1 MTPAVSSR
9 GERAG
14 GKRAGTLGEVFRF
27 EVGYRVRQPSTW
39 IYAAVLFGAPFLLM
53 HAIDGSSQ
61 DVNAPQMLLTV
72 SGILGGIG
80 MIVSAGV
87 FGDAAARDVS
97 SRMYA
102 LFYTSPLQE
111 RDYVVGRFLGAV
123 ATNAV
128 LMLGIPLGLLLAAV
142 MPYME
147 EGKFG
152 PVQLAAYVQMYV
164 LMLLPNMVLIGACMF
179 TAAALSRRAMATY
192 VGGLVLYVL
201 AIIAGDL
208 TDGFSNRTLSALADP
223 FGSAA
228 ITEVTRFWTPIER
241 NARLLGWP
249 EIVLWNRALWL
260 IVAAGVLAMLVARFR
275 FVQPKSVARRRWW
288 RRPVVDASTALKA
301 GTAGALGEGERIA
314 PNATSSVR
322 GAERSFSL
330 AARARQTLSVAA
342 RAWREIAVTR
352 AFLVIL
358 AGALAFVFIFGWD
371 VGAQVFGTSM
381 WPVTHLIAGTV
392 LSTALGPVMAVLIA
406 IFAGELVWRE
416 RDVGMGD
423 IADVAP
429 VPNAVALLG
438 RFLALVGMLVVLQA
452 VLAGAGML
460 LQALR
465 GYHRYEPLVYLKLL
479 FGIKLVDY
487 VLLAAL
493 AMAVHVIVNSKYV
506 GHLVVVLYFAS
517 TTVSGLLGLQDQML
531 IYASDPGWV
540 WSDLNGLAPFVE
552 GLVWFKLYWAAWA
565 LLFAVLASLFWVRGR
580 ERGFARRLALARQR
594 LRGPALRAAV
604 VAVALVSTLGG
615 FVFYNTHIL
624 NAYDPPDEVAARKA
638 EYERRYKRYENAP
651 QPSLAGVQ
659 MHVELYPQERAA
671 EIRGTFVLVNRKGH
685 QVDTLHVLLHPDVQ
699 TRALAFDRGVR
710 LAVDDSALRY
720 RIYTLDRA
728 LAPGDSLAMTFEV
741 AFRPLG
747 FRNAGA
753 PTEVTPNGTYFERQW
768 LPILGYQPGREVMDD
783 ETRREHGLP
792 PRAPQPSAGDV
803 EARER
808 GRVAEVT
815 DVETTIGTDPQ
826 QIAVTSGALVREW
839 REKGRRYFHYRTDTP
854 IRFAGTVL
862 SAKYEVREAQWDR
875 IPLRVYH
882 HPTHDVNVDRML
894 RSMRSSLAYYSE
906 QFGPYQFRELRIVE
920 FPRYQ
925 SFARAHPHTI
935 IFSEGGA
942 FLTRVDSGEVDRT
955 FFVVAHEIAHQWWG
969 GQVIPT
975 AAPGAGMVSET
986 LAQYS
991 SMMVLEREYGAEMAR
1006 DFYDYNMNMYLTG
1019 RTVFTN
1025 REAPLLDVYGQGYVH
1040 YSKGAVA
1047 MYTLRERLGADA
1059 VNGAL
1064 RRFREKYAGADA
1076 PPATSRALYAELR
1089 AVTPDSLK
1097 PLLSDLFEHIT
1108 LWDLRT
1114 DSVRAEPDGAGA
1126 WRATLYVDASKAR
1139 ADSVGRQT
1147 PIPMDD
1153 LVEVGVFA
1161 EQPGNPGGLGDTL
1174 YLKQHRIRS
1183 GKQSITV
1190 VVPRR
1195 PARAGVD
1202 PYRKFIERER
1212 DDNVAAVGS
1221 DTTRSGGR

>member
-1 MTPAVSSR
+1 M
-9 GERAG
+9 RAG
-14 GKRAGTLGEVFRF
+14 MLGEVFRF
-27 EVGYRVRQPSTW
+27 EVGYRLRRPSTW

-53 HAIDGSSQ
+53 HAINGSSQ
-61 DVNAPQMLLTV
+61 YVNAPQMLMTV
-72 SGILGGIG
+72 SGVLGGIG

-102 LFYTSPLQE
+102 LFYTSPLRE
-111 RDYVVGRFLGAV
+111 GDYVVGRFLGAV
-123 ATNAV
+123 AINAV
-128 LMLGIPLGLLLAAV
+128 LVLGIPLGLLVASL

-147 EGKFG
+147 PGKFG

-179 TAAALSRRAMATY
+179 AAAAFTRRAMATY
-192 VGGLVLYVL
+192 VGGLVLYVIGTL
-201 AIIAGDL
+201 AGDL
-208 TDGFSNRTLSALADP
+208 TDGFSNRMLSALADP

-228 ITEVTRFWTPIER
+228 LAEVTRFWTPVER
-241 NARLLGWP
+241 NARLIGWP
-249 EIVLWNRALWL
+249 EIVVWNRAIWL
-260 IVAAGVLAMLVARFR
+260 AVACGGLAVLAARFR
-275 FVQPKSVARRRWW
+275 FGQPKSVAPRRWW
-288 RRPVVDASTALKA
+288 RRAVVDPSTALGA
-301 GTAGALGEGERIA
+301 GTAATLRASERVA
-314 PNATSSVR
+314 PNAVARATD
-322 GAERSFSL
+322 AERAFSFG
-330 AARARQTLSVAA
+330 ARVRQTFAVAA
-342 RAWREIAVTR
+342 RAWREIAATR

-358 AGALAFVFIFGWD
+358 AGALAFVFVFGWD
-371 VGAQVFGTSM
+371 VGAEVFGTSM

-392 LSTALGPVMAVLIA
+392 LSTALGPVMAILIA

-429 VPNAVALLG
+429 VPNGVALVG
-438 RFLALVGMLVVLQA
+438 RFLALIAMLVVLQA
-452 VLAGAGML
+452 VLMGAGML

-493 AMAVHVIVNSKYV
+493 AMAVHVIVNHKYV
-506 GHLVVVLYFAS
+506 GHLLVVLYFAS
-517 TTVSGLLGLQDQML
+517 TTVSGLLGLHNQML

-552 GLVWFKLYWAAWA
+552 GLVWFKLYWAGWA

-604 VAVALVSTLGG
+604 VAVALVVSLGG
-615 FVFYNTHIL
+615 VVFYNTHVL
-624 NAYDPPDEVAARKA
+624 NAYEPPTDVAARKA

-651 QPSLAGVQ
+651 QPNITAVQ
-659 MHVELYPQERAA
+659 MHVELYPKERAA
-671 EIRGTFVLVNRKGH
+671 EIRGTFLLVNRTVR
-685 QVDTLHVLLHPDVQ
+685 QIDSLHVLLHQDAE
-699 TRALAFDRGVR
+699 TRSVRFDRSAR
-710 LAVDDSALRY
+710 LVVDDTAMRY
-720 RIYTLDRA
+720 RIYTLERA
-728 LAPGDSLAMTFEV
+728 LAPGDSLTMRFEV
-741 AFRPLG
+741 ASRPRG
-747 FRNAGA
+747 FRNEGA
-753 PTEVTPNGTYFERQW
+753 PTQVTPNGTYFEGYW
-768 LPILGYQPGREVMDD
+768 LPILGYQAGREVVDAT
-783 ETRREHGLP
+783 TRREQGLP
-792 PRAPQPSAGDV
+792 PRAQAPSAGDV
-803 EARER
+803 DAREA
-808 GRVAEVT
+808 GRRVEMV
-815 DVETTIGTDPQ
+815 DVETTIGTDAD

-839 REKGRRYFHYRTDTP
+839 REKHRRYFHYRTDAP
-854 IRFAGTVL
+854 IRFAGTIL
-862 SAKYEVREAQWDR
+862 SAKYAVKAATWNGM
-875 IPLRVYH
+875 PLRLYY
-882 HPTHDVNVDRML
+882 HPTHDVNVDRMM
-894 RSMRSSLAYYSE
+894 RSMRSSLAYYSD
-906 QFGPYQFRELRIVE
+906 QFGPYQFRELRVVE

-942 FLTRVDSGEVDRT
+942 FLTRIDSGEVDRT
-955 FFVVAHEIAHQWWG
+955 FFVVAHETAHQWWG

-975 AAPGAGMVSET
+975 LAPGAGMVSET

-991 SMMVLEREYGAEMAR
+991 AMMVLEREYGVDMAR
-1006 DFYDYNMNMYLTG
+1006 EFYDYNMNGYLTG

-1025 REAPLLDVYGQGYVH
+1025 REAPLLDVYGQAYVH
-1040 YSKGAVA
+1040 YFKGAVA
-1047 MYTLRERLGADA
+1047 MYTLRERLGAGV

-1064 RRFREKYAGADA
+1064 RRFREKYAGVDA
-1076 PPATSRALYAELR
+1076 PPATSRALYAELE
-1089 AVTPDSLK
+1089 AVTPDSLRG
-1097 PLLSDLFEHIT
+1097 LLSDLFEHIT
-1108 LWDLRT
+1108 LWDVRT

-1153 LVEVGVFA
+1153 LMEVGVFA
-1161 EQPGNPGGLGDTL
+1161 DRTGSPGDLGEVL
-1174 YLKQHRIRS
+1174 SLKQHRIRT
-1183 GKQSITV
+1183 GKQAITV

-1202 PYRKFIERER
+1202 PYRRVIERVR
-1212 DDNVAAVGS
+1212 DDNVAAVG
-1221 DTTRSGGR
+1221 TEPAQR